1 MVIPDVINDIY
12 NQISDASPSELC
24 IRALTD
30 IDGGLGETYVMLDA
44 DTLFLIS
51 KSIGGEFQP
60 YQFDFSSISNLNLKE
75 DRPFAQLNLAAGGK
89 SYSLKFS
96 SMDLDELAQIENKV
110 SGKEFEAHSSSADP
124 KVAKK
129 VELNPLVGFAAS
141 LYVLSQVDG
150 SMDKRE
156 LDIINRVVSTENSVA
171 ALDYLHQQGPLQL
184 IESLKKMLDEKQKL
198 CLMANLLELSM
209 SDLVIKKDEKEI
221 IRQFKDALQIDD
233 SDYQAIYDVL
243 MLKNNTGVFT
253 D

>member
-1 MVIPDVINDIY
+1 
-12 NQISDASPSELC
+12 
-24 IRALTD
+24 
-30 IDGGLGETYVMLDA
+30 
-44 DTLFLIS
+44 
-51 KSIGGEFQP
+51 
-60 YQFDFSSISNLNLKE
+60 
-75 DRPFAQLNLAAGGK
+75 
-89 SYSLKFS
+89 
-96 SMDLDELAQIENKV
+96 MDLGELAQIENKV